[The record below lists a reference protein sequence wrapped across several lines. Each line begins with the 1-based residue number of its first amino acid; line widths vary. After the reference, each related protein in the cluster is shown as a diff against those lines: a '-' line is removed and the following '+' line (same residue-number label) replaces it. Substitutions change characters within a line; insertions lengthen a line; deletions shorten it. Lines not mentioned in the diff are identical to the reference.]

1 MLVLKLKQETFHL
14 TGFPLALHLLA
25 FRAIPM
31 LQSKIHAP
39 SNEQTIMDLTDPNL
53 PNHPSIELDSVLLV
67 EDNPTLLVTPLIPV
81 LRGPQPGW
89 GLWSNEKTY
98 DNLTYMEQLIANNH
112 RFSKTMW
119 PGGDCWE
126 PVFTFTPTP
135 EEPVHKKHT
144 VLRKRKE
151 SKLKP
156 HKVAKEKAVDTEQR
170 RITRLQAASTPTPVA
185 ELGASNVRLKEK
197 LNRKRKRS
205 RAGSLF
211 PQFVAKHRRRSAPQ
225 IPQNIDL
232 PEHDQHASPNSKR
245 RKINQMVAFWVLNLL
260 FSVNTGPNIIIL
272 DEVISTISSVP
283 TTTPRTTTLLTTT
296 TLINLFLTTTPL
308 TNTPMTT
315 TLLTTT
321 PLINTL
327 QTRTPPTTALLTTTL
342 LTTTLQTPTH
352 PTTALLTT
360 TPLTTTLLPTN
371 HLNSPNHKPLNHEPE
386 YPTSPYHNS
395 TEPTISL
402 AHRSPNHHSSYH
414 VSPANNS
421 GVPRSRTFTL
431 SGPVFNT
438 PISPTHRPPPHT
450 ALSPQGSPSR
460 HFAPIATL
468 PQFDST
474 PLKKLTS
481 QSS

>member
-1 MLVLKLKQETFHL
+1 MEGKL
-14 TGFPLALHLLA
+14 
-25 FRAIPM
+25 
-31 LQSKIHAP
+31 
-39 SNEQTIMDLTDPNL
+39 
-53 PNHPSIELDSVLLV
+53 
-67 EDNPTLLVTPLIPV
+67 
-81 LRGPQPGW
+81 
-89 GLWSNEKTY
+89 
-98 DNLTYMEQLIANNH
+98 
-112 RFSKTMW
+112 
-119 PGGDCWE
+119 
-126 PVFTFTPTP
+126 
-135 EEPVHKKHT
+135 T
-144 VLRKRKE
+144 VLE
-151 SKLKP
+151 
-156 HKVAKEKAVDTEQR
+156 AT
-170 RITRLQAASTPTPVA
+170 VA

-342 LTTTLQTPTH
+342 QTPTH